1 MVVKEKHS
9 LVNLKAIAI
18 ILECFPYWTTDFEI
32 GWSMFAD
39 NGSNLLK
46 FYALSNTGNLAL
58 PAISEVA
65 WKKHVVWNV
74 IFAHH
79 TITQ

>member
-9 LVNLKAIAI
+9 LVNLKAITI
-18 ILECFPYWTTDFEI
+18 ILKCFPYWTMDFEI

-46 FYALSNTGNLAL
+46 LYALSNSGNLV
-58 PAISEVA
+58 ER
-65 WKKHVVWNV
+65 
-74 IFAHH
+74 
-79 TITQ
+79 

>member
-1 MVVKEKHS
+1 
-9 LVNLKAIAI
+9 
-18 ILECFPYWTTDFEI
+18 
-32 GWSMFAD
+32 MFAD

-46 FYALSNTGNLAL
+46 FYALSNSGNLAL